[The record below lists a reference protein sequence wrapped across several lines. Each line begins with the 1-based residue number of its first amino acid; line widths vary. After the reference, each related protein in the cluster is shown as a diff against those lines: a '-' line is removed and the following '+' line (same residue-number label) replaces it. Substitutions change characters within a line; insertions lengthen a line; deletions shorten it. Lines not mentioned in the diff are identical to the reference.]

1 MRKNFI
7 LDTNVL
13 LYDPNAINIFAD
25 NTVLIPLEVI
35 EQLDTF
41 KRDITELGNNA
52 RAVIQQLDLHRQNAK
67 LGEGVRL
74 ENGSLL
80 RVFAGECENMLANTG
95 LDLETS
101 VDNRILNLAVY
112 LNERDA
118 DTPTIIVTKS
128 INLRLKADAL
138 GIYAEDYAEP
148 DKHRRE
154 MGVGYHE
161 FERDPAE
168 IDQFLRAGHCIL
180 EQENGA
186 LAPNEYVLFR
196 APNGGKE
203 QALGRITQVSPT
215 KVSKLSAASAGILGI
230 KPLNLGQCFALDA
243 LLDENI
249 NLVTLLGKAGTGK
262 TLLAVA
268 AGLFQV
274 VQENVYHRV
283 IVSRPTMPMGRDIGY
298 IPGDIQEKMRP
309 WMQPIFDAIELIREI
324 DRRSRRRLLPPD
336 ILESDEIG
344 VEPLTYIRGRSIPHQ
359 FMIIDEAQNLTPHEV
374 KTIITRVGRGTK
386 VVLTG
391 DLHQIDNPY
400 VDAYSNGFSCVIDR
414 FGDEKISAHI
424 TLTKGERS
432 ELAEIAANLL

>member
-1 MRKNFI
+1 MRLGSTPKTTPSK
-7 LDTNVL
+7 TNIAGKWVS
-13 LYDPNAINIFAD
+13 
-25 NTVLIPLEVI
+25 
-35 EQLDTF
+35 
-41 KRDITELGNNA
+41 DITNSSGIPRRSSSFYTPDTAFSSRRTARWLPTSTSCSRPRTTARNRLWGEL
-52 RAVIQQLDLHRQNAK
+52 RRYRQQK
-67 LGEGVRL
+67 
-74 ENGSLL
+74 
-80 RVFAGECENMLANTG
+80 F
-95 LDLETS
+95 
-101 VDNRILNLAVY
+101 
-112 LNERDA
+112 
-118 DTPTIIVTKS
+118 
-128 INLRLKADAL
+128 
-138 GIYAEDYAEP
+138 
-148 DKHRRE
+148 
-154 MGVGYHE
+154 
-161 FERDPAE
+161 PA
-168 IDQFLRAGHCIL
+168 
-180 EQENGA
+180 
-186 LAPNEYVLFR
+186 
-196 APNGGKE
+196 
-203 QALGRITQVSPT
+203 
-215 KVSKLSAASAGILGI
+215 LSAASAGVLGI

-274 VQENVYHRV
+274 VQKDVYHRV

-298 IPGDIQEKMRP
+298 IPGDIHEKMRP

-324 DRRSRRRLLPPD
+324 DRRSRPRSLPPD